1 MLIINHLYFLYNN
14 HVCLQNE
21 TSRGRRGRR
30 RRGELRTEQE
40 IGGILAI
47 LNDIGAR
54 QNEPANIIYLPSK
67 HQIIA
72 IMKEILSKIPKHLT
86 SCPVLTDKKEW
97 ILGAASLALGV
108 GSSLFGANK
117 AKKAVRRA
125 AAENTY
131 RTNAEKAWY
140 DKNYNTDYLDTK
152 AGQNLMR
159 RAKEVQDEYV
169 RKADGAAAV
178 GGGTAASVAMAKEAA
193 NKAMGDTIANVAAQ
207 DTARKQHVEDAHLRN
222 TQQLSRERQQIE
234 QQKAQATSDAA
245 QNASNA
251 MFNFGVNQVG
261 SQLEGAKGLKT
272 NDLANSKPTLDNTNV
287 SQIAEGLSYKT
298 NPSGFIN
305 PSTTSGH
312 TMLDEA
318 VGELNKRKPNVP
330 HVGV

>member
-1 MLIINHLYFLYNN
+1 M
-14 HVCLQNE
+14 
-21 TSRGRRGRR
+21 T
-30 RRGELRTEQE
+30 
-40 IGGILAI
+40 
-47 LNDIGAR
+47 
-54 QNEPANIIYLPSK
+54 
-67 HQIIA
+67 
-72 IMKEILSKIPKHLT
+72 EILSKIPKNLT

-97 ILGAASLALGV
+97 ILGAAALAGGV
-108 GSSLFGANK
+108 ASSLFGANK
-117 AKKAVRRA
+117 AKKAARRA
-125 AAENTY
+125 QAENTY

-207 DTARKQHVEDAHLRN
+207 DTARKQHVEDAHLQN

-261 SQLEGAKGLKT
+261 SELEGAKGVKT
-272 NDLANSKPTLDNTNV
+272 NALGSNGKPNDNTNV
-287 SQIAEGLSYKT
+287 SHTMNETARSAASDHLAESMMSPEEKNQYRLKKAVGLS
-298 NPSGFIN
+298 GL
-305 PSTTSGH
+305 G
-312 TMLDEA
+312 
-318 VGELNKRKPNVP
+318 
-330 HVGV
+330 

>member
-1 MLIINHLYFLYNN
+1 MGL
-14 HVCLQNE
+14 VE
-21 TSRGRRGRR
+21 
-30 RRGELRTEQE
+30 GEM
-40 IGGILAI
+40 GGGKGVSCAPRKKLVGFWAI
-47 LNDIGAR
+47 LNEVGTR
-54 QNEPANIIYLPSK
+54 QNEPSNIIYLPSK

-72 IMKEILSKIPKHLT
+72 IMTEILSKIPKHLT

-97 ILGAASLALGV
+97 ILGAAALAGGV
-108 GSSLFGANK
+108 ASSLFGANK
-117 AKKAVRRA
+117 AKKAARRA
-125 AAENTY
+125 QAENTY

-207 DTARKQHVEDAHLRN
+207 DTARKQHVEDAHLQN

-251 MFNFGVNQVG
+251 MFNFGVNQLG
-261 SQLEGAKGLKT
+261 SELEGTKVVKT
-272 NDLANSKPTLDNTNV
+272 NTLGSNGSGSDNTNV
-287 SQIAEGLSYKT
+287 THTPQVNPTAIAYEAQYGKGAVKDPIPVGY
-298 NPSGFIN
+298 NEVGQHYDP
-305 PSTTSGH
+305 
-312 TMLDEA
+312 LDLA
-318 VGELNKRKPNVP
+318 TGAKKRLK
-330 HVGV
+330 G

>member
-1 MLIINHLYFLYNN
+1 MGLL
-14 HVCLQNE
+14 E
-21 TSRGRRGRR
+21 
-30 RRGELRTEQE
+30 GEMGGEEGVSCAPRKKLVGFGAISTEV
-40 IGGILAI
+40 GT
-47 LNDIGAR
+47 R
-54 QNEPANIIYLPSK
+54 QNEPSNIIYLPSK

-72 IMKEILSKIPKHLT
+72 IMTEILSKIPKHLT

-97 ILGAASLALGV
+97 VLGAASLALGV

-117 AKKAVRRA
+117 AKKAARRA
-125 AAENTY
+125 QAENTY

-207 DTARKQHVEDAHLRN
+207 DTARKQHVEDAHLQN

-251 MFNFGVNQVG
+251 MFNFGVNQLG
-261 SQLEGAKGLKT
+261 AELEGAKAVKT
-272 NDLANSKPTLDNTNV
+272 NALGSNGKPIDNTNV
-287 SQIAEGLSYKT
+287 SHTMNETARSAASDHLAESMMSPEEKNQYRLKKAVGLS
-298 NPSGFIN
+298 GL
-305 PSTTSGH
+305 G
-312 TMLDEA
+312 
-318 VGELNKRKPNVP
+318 
-330 HVGV
+330 

>member
-1 MLIINHLYFLYNN
+1 MGLL
-14 HVCLQNE
+14 E
-21 TSRGRRGRR
+21 
-30 RRGELRTEQE
+30 EKEE
-40 IGGILAI
+40 GGKGVNCAPRKKLVGFGAN
-47 LNDIGAR
+47 LNVVGTR
-54 QNEPANIIYLPSK
+54 QNRTSNIIYLPSK
-67 HQIIA
+67 HQIIS
-72 IMKEILSKIPKHLT
+72 IMTEILSKIPKHLT

-97 ILGAASLALGV
+97 ILGAAALAGGV
-108 GSSLFGANK
+108 ASSLFGANK
-117 AKKAVRRA
+117 AKKAARRA
-125 AAENTY
+125 QAENTY

-207 DTARKQHVEDAHLRN
+207 DTARKQHVEDAHLQN

-251 MFNFGVNQVG
+251 MFNFGVNQLG
-261 SQLEGAKGLKT
+261 SELEGAKGVKT
-272 NDLANSKPTLDNTNV
+272 NALGSNKKPIDNTIV
-287 SQIAEGLSYKT
+287 TQQDRTAHSAASDHLAESMMTPEEKNQYRLKKAVGLS
-298 NPSGFIN
+298 GL
-305 PSTTSGH
+305 G
-312 TMLDEA
+312 
-318 VGELNKRKPNVP
+318 
-330 HVGV
+330 

>member
-1 MLIINHLYFLYNN
+1 MGLL
-14 HVCLQNE
+14 E
-21 TSRGRRGRR
+21 
-30 RRGELRTEQE
+30 GEE
-40 IGGILAI
+40 GGGKGVSCAPRKKLVGFWTI
-47 LNDIGAR
+47 LNEVGTR
-54 QNEPANIIYLPSK
+54 QNEPSNIIYLPSK

-72 IMKEILSKIPKHLT
+72 IMTEILSKIPKHLT

-97 ILGAASLALGV
+97 ILGAAALAGGV
-108 GSSLFGANK
+108 ASSLFGANK
-117 AKKAVRRA
+117 AKKAARRA
-125 AAENTY
+125 QAENTY

-207 DTARKQHVEDAHLRN
+207 DTARKQHVEDAHLQN

-261 SQLEGAKGLKT
+261 SELEGAKGVKT
-272 NDLANSKPTLDNTNV
+272 NDLTNSKPTLDNTNV

-312 TMLDEA
+312 TMLDDA

>member
-1 MLIINHLYFLYNN
+1 MGLL
-14 HVCLQNE
+14 E
-21 TSRGRRGRR
+21 
-30 RRGELRTEQE
+30 GEEGEGEGVDCAPRKKLV
-40 IGGILAI
+40 GFWAI
-47 LNDIGAR
+47 LNEVGTR
-54 QNEPANIIYLPSK
+54 QNGTSNIIYLPSK

-72 IMKEILSKIPKHLT
+72 IMTEILSKIPKHLT

-97 ILGAASLALGV
+97 ILGAAALAGGV
-108 GSSLFGANK
+108 ASSLFGANK
-117 AKKAVRRA
+117 AKKAARRA
-125 AAENTY
+125 QAENTY

-207 DTARKQHVEDAHLRN
+207 DTARKQHVEDAHLQN

-234 QQKAQATSDAA
+234 QQKAHNTSDAA

-251 MFNFGVNQVG
+251 MFNFGVNQLG
-261 SQLEGAKGLKT
+261 SELEGAKGLKT
-272 NDLANSKPTLDNTNV
+272 NALGSNGKPIDNTIV
-287 SQIAEGLSYKT
+287 TQQDRTAHSAATDHLAESMMTPEEKNQYRLKKAVGLS
-298 NPSGFIN
+298 GL
-305 PSTTSGH
+305 G
-312 TMLDEA
+312 
-318 VGELNKRKPNVP
+318 
-330 HVGV
+330 